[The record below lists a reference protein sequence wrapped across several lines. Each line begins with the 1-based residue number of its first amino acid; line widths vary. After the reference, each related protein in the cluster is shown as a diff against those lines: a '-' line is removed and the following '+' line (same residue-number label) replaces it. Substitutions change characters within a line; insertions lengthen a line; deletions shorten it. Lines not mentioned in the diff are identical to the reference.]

1 MGPFVALLTVLALNL
16 APAEAPSLTIAN
28 YVVEGI
34 GFSGEPAVFRFD
46 RIEANRWTM
55 HNAQGQPWFEVIV
68 EGSVIRLISTA
79 ADESLDLA
87 AALGLP
93 EAWWDDPVVTPA
105 GSDALEFDRVQ
116 GGVDVRWGGP
126 LAGQVRW

>member
-34 GFSGEPAVFRFD
+34 GFSAVPVVFRFD
-46 RIEANRWTM
+46 RIDVDRWTM

-68 EGSVIRLISTA
+68 EGSVIRLISSA
-79 ADESLDLA
+79 ADESVDLA

-93 EAWWDDPVVTPA
+93 AAWWDDATVTPA
-105 GSDALEFDRVQ
+105 GADPLDLGRVQ
-116 GGVDVRWGGP
+116 GGVDVRWSGP
-126 LAGQVRW
+126 LAATVRW